1 MDNAN
6 RRTKISRLSVVDQ
19 VCDAIK
25 QDLVKHVWETG
36 DKLPSESEFAQ
47 SFGVNRLS
55 VRMALQK
62 LSTLGLIETRVGE
75 GSFVKDFSLKPILR
89 EIAVVYSEK
98 ERRKDVE
105 QLRNLLEGE
114 CQSLAIIKATD
125 EEKAHLRELLDEYYE
140 KSAIFCQD
148 IDNQEYL
155 EQLVEADFAFHY
167 GIIKLSRNRLY
178 IDIYYMVQQLI
189 RDHIM
194 QLISTRTHRR
204 RAAGLDTAI
213 AVDNHEQMYE
223 SIVNGDV
230 EEAKKSREQILGIIP
245 IHGMDYFDDPDIG

>member
-1 MDNAN
+1 MDKVNKKI
-6 RRTKISRLSVVDQ
+6 KISRLTVVDQ

-25 QDLVKHVWETG
+25 QNMIDHVWEAG

-47 SFGVNRLS
+47 LFGVNRLS

-75 GSFVKDFSLKPILR
+75 GSFVKDFSLKPFLR

-114 CQSLAIIKATD
+114 CQSLAIIKSTD
-125 EEKAHLRELLDEYYE
+125 EEKAHLRKLLDEYYE
-140 KSAIFCQD
+140 KSAVFFQD

-167 GIIKLSRNRLY
+167 GIVKLSRNRLY

-194 QLISTRTHRR
+194 QLISTRAHRR
-204 RAAGLDTAI
+204 RAAGLDT
-213 AVDNHEQMYE
+213 VLTSDTHEQMYE
-223 SIVNGDV
+223 SIVNGNV
-230 EEAKKSREQILGIIP
+230 EEARKSREQILGIIP

>member
-1 MDNAN
+1 MDKVNSKS
-6 RRTKISRLSVVDQ
+6 RISRVSVVDQ

-25 QDLVKHVWETG
+25 HDMFDHVWETG

-89 EIAVVYSEK
+89 EIAAVYSEK

-140 KSAIFCQD
+140 KSAVFFQD
-148 IDNQEYL
+148 IDNRQYL

-167 GIIKLSRNRLY
+167 GIIKLSHNRLY

-194 QLISTRTHRR
+194 QLISTRAHRR
-204 RAAGLDTAI
+204 RAAGLNTVLTSDT
-213 AVDNHEQMYE
+213 HEQMYE
-223 SIVNGDV
+223 SIVNGNV
-230 EEAKKSREQILGIIP
+230 EEARRSREQILGIIP